1 MEAQSDQF
9 SDTADAARLDI
20 KAKGFS
26 RAGKDAY
33 FYGRITNPLSSPTM
47 IKATLSSFDDRD
59 EVK

>member
-47 IKATLSSFDDRD
+47 KATLSSFYDRD